1 MTWTHKAAIGGN
13 HRLRLGIGGASRSGK
28 TYSALTIATGMIRV
42 LGGEIFLIDTDN
54 EFALDYGDDFNFQ
67 HVDFKPP
74 YTPERYQSAVEY
86 CVEQNASVII
96 VDQVTNEHTG
106 QGGILE
112 RQQEVEKDL
121 AAKWKTTREKVKGS
135 SWNEAK
141 TIPHGKFVSYI
152 TRVKQ
157 PMIFNFRAKDKIKIV
172 KDERGKQEW
181 IHCGYTPICTE
192 QFDYEM
198 TAMLILP
205 PNSDGKPD
213 RELSEIR
220 KPLRGIISVD
230 QQINESMGER
240 LAEWAKGG
248 SSQPLPSGPKPATKD
263 QLSRIMEIMKS
274 HHFTEPSQ
282 ILKQL
287 SEYCNRPIGSSKD
300 LTSDEAADFI
310 DTEDAMYKEE

>member
-1 MTWTHKAAIGGN
+1 MTWTHKAAIGGQ

-42 LGGEIFLIDTDN
+42 LGGEIFVIDTDN
-54 EFALDYGDDFNFQ
+54 EFALDYGDDFTFQ

-96 VDQVTNEHTG
+96 VDQVTSEHTG

-121 AAKWKTTREKVKGS
+121 AAKWKTSRDKVKGS

-172 KDERGKQEW
+172 KDDRGKQEW

-205 PNSDGKPD
+205 PNSDGRPD
-213 RELSEIR
+213 KELSEIR
-220 KPLRGIISVD
+220 KPLRGIISLD

-248 SSQPLPSGPKPATKD
+248 STQAPASEPKKPIIPATPD
-263 QLSRIMEIMKS
+263 QLAEIQAIFKAKGYTKMS
-274 HHFTEPSQ
+274 EGLPD
-282 ILKQL
+282 L
-287 SEYCNRPIGSSKD
+287 SGFCKRDIGSSKE
-300 LTSDEAADFI
+300 LTSQEAADFI
-310 DTEDAMYKEE
+310 IRENAQ

>member
-1 MTWTHKAAIGGN
+1 MTWTHKAAIGGK

-28 TYSALTIATGMIRV
+28 TFSALTIATGMVRV

-54 EFALDYGDDFNFQ
+54 EFALDYGDDFKFQ

-112 RQQEVEKDL
+112 HQQEVEKDL

-172 KDERGKQEW
+172 KDDRGKQEW

-213 RELSEIR
+213 GELSEIR
-220 KPLRGIISVD
+220 KPLRGIISVG

-248 SSQPLPSGPKPATKD
+248 STPAPETKKPIIPATPE
-263 QLSRIMEIMKS
+263 QLKKIMAIMANKSRTRVTEI
-274 HHFTEPSQ
+274 
-282 ILKQL
+282 LGDL
-287 SEYCNRPIGSSKD
+287 SGFCQREIGSSKE
-300 LTSDEAADFI
+300 LTSQEADDFI
-310 DTEDAMYKEE
+310 TANEVKP

>member
-1 MTWTHKAAIGGN
+1 MTWTHKAAIGGQ
-13 HRLRLGIGGASRSGK
+13 HRLRLGIGGSSRSGK
-28 TYSALTIATGMIRV
+28 TFSALTIATGMVRV
-42 LGGEIFLIDTDN
+42 LGGEIFVIDTDN
-54 EFALDYGDDFNFQ
+54 EFALDYGDDFTFQ

-112 RQQEVEKDL
+112 RQQEVEKEL

-141 TIPHGKFVSYI
+141 TIPHGKLVSYI

-172 KDERGKQEW
+172 KDDRGKQEW

-213 RELSEIR
+213 GELSEIR

-248 SSQPLPSGPKPATKD
+248 SAPAPASEPKKPIIPASPEQLAQIQAIFKAKGYTKMSEGLPD
-263 QLSRIMEIMKS
+263 LSD
-274 HHFTEPSQ
+274 F
-282 ILKQL
+282 
-287 SEYCNRPIGSSKD
+287 CNREIGSSRE
-300 LTSDEAADFI
+300 LTSVEADDFI
-310 DTEDAMYKEE
+310 GANNGE

>member
-1 MTWTHKAAIGGN
+1 
-13 HRLRLGIGGASRSGK
+13 
-28 TYSALTIATGMIRV
+28 MIRI

-54 EFALDYGDDFNFQ
+54 EFALDYGDDFKFQ
-67 HVDFKPP
+67 HVDFSPP
-74 YTPERYQSAVEY
+74 YTPERYLSAIEY

-112 RQQEVEKDL
+112 RQQEVEKEL

-141 TIPHGKFVSYI
+141 TIPHGKLVSYI

-157 PMIFNFRAKDKIKIV
+157 PMIFNFRAKDKIKIG
-172 KDERGKQEW
+172 KDDRGKQEW

-213 RELSEIR
+213 GELSEIR

-230 QQINESMGER
+230 QQINEKMGER

-248 SSQPLPSGPKPATKD
+248 TAPAPETKKPIIPATPE
-263 QLSRIMEIMKS
+263 QLA
-274 HHFTEPSQ
+274 Q
-282 ILKQL
+282 IQAIFKAKGYTKMSEGLPEL
-287 SEYCNRPIGSSKD
+287 SSSCNREIGSSKE
-300 LTSDEAADFI
+300 LTSDEADRFI
-310 DTEDAMYKEE
+310 DAKQGA